1 MAWPKII
8 PAVDA
13 ELTSSHLRA
22 TSRPSKTH
30 VWYRGYSTGTEFDMP
45 EICSIGAVCQP
56 CAIRSLPSSVL
67 WPGFYNGKP
76 CNETQQA
83 IPDFIR
89 NGWYTIEFHR
99 ISIFLQVY
107 MAFPQQIMLFCIK
120 KKGPIRT
127 AWEWRIK
134 MPKSPRRFPKFGF
147 HRWSDGTAHEALSES
162 LGKWT
167 TRRHVLPMARWNIRW
182 NIRLYMH
189 TWEGG
194 GRKPAPKAMLM
205 VFFVSALKYLEVKAV
220 ASC

>member
-1 MAWPKII
+1 M
-8 PAVDA
+8 DA

-83 IPDFIR
+83 IPNFIR

-107 MAFPQQIMLFCIK
+107 MGFPGFPQQIMLFCIK
-120 KKGPIRT
+120 KRSNQNGLGVT
-127 AWEWRIK
+127 HQDAE
-134 MPKSPRRFPKFGF
+134 KSRRFPF
-147 HRWSDGTAHEALSES
+147 WI
-162 LGKWT
+162 
-167 TRRHVLPMARWNIRW
+167 PQIIRW
-182 NIRLYMH
+182 DGSRSSQWEPWEVNNAAMFCQWQDEISDEISDYICIYMPYMAILTLSDISSDNILWWMMH
-189 TWEGG
+189 DNDI
-194 GRKPAPKAMLM
+194 
-205 VFFVSALKYLEVKAV
+205 
-220 ASC
+220 